1 MAKNRRH
8 QFDNLSDVGDKLDL
22 DNPTVENI
30 VDILVDIGHSDR
42 VYTFHD
48 DFLGLKDDLPKELL
62 SQNVYELD
70 DDTLDKYSD
79 AVSEILDNAN
89 TIFYHLE
96 REHSER
102 DLEEIQEERERLGLD
117 ND

>member
-1 MAKNRRH
+1 MARNRRH

-30 VDILVDIGHSDR
+30 VDILVHIGNLDQ

-48 DFLGLKDDLPKELL
+48 DFLGLKDDLPQELL
-62 SQNVYELD
+62 SQNVHELD

-89 TIFYHLE
+89 EIFYHLE
-96 REHSER
+96 REHSES
-102 DLEEIQEERERLGLD
+102 DLEEIQEERKRLGLD

>member
-1 MAKNRRH
+1 MANNRRH

-30 VDILVDIGHSDR
+30 VGILVDIGCLDR

-48 DFLGLKDDLPKELL
+48 DFLGLDDLPQELL
-62 SQNVYELD
+62 SQNVHELD

-79 AVSEILDNAN
+79 AVSEILYNAN
-89 TIFYHLE
+89 EIFYHLE
-96 REHSER
+96 REHSES
-102 DLEEIQEERERLGLD
+102 DLEEIQEERERLDLD